1 MAQLKIVQGDLAKK
15 QTVTNRQSLH
25 FSFMEF
31 TLRFLGII
39 ILKIT
44 TSFKIRLI
52 SEVYTNSAGILRSDK
67 KFFVKFVHMSPRV
80 TD

>member
-15 QTVTNRQSLH
+15 QTVANRQSLH

-31 TLRFLGII
+31 TLRSLGII

-52 SEVYTNSAGILRSDK
+52 SEVYTNSAGFLRSDWK
-67 KFFVKFVHMSPRV
+67 IFVKFVHMSPRV